1 MTIKSERTAAKS
13 RTAIMND
20 RKRANGQ
27 RQIKIW
33 ITDTRDTE
41 LNSAFDEKLQE
52 RLADIAGM
60 SDHYKS
66 KLEELK

>member
-1 MTIKSERTAAKS
+1 MKSERTATKS

-20 RKRANGQ
+20 RKRASGQ

-41 LNSAFDEKLQE
+41 LNAAFDEKLQE
-52 RLADIAGM
+52 RLADIVGL
-60 SDHYKS
+60 SEHYKS
-66 KLEELK
+66 KLEDLK

>member
-1 MTIKSERTAAKS
+1 MKS

-20 RKRANGQ
+20 RKRASGQ

-33 ITDTRDTE
+33 ITDTRDTK
-41 LNSAFDEKLQE
+41 LNAAFDEKLQE
-52 RLADIAGM
+52 RLADIAGL
-60 SDHYKS
+60 SEHYKS